1 MLGNAKV
8 SATFPIVYC
17 SDGFCD
23 LTGFARAQIMQK
35 GCACRFLYGADTAE
49 EHRRQIE
56 LALQEK
62 TELKLEV
69 MFYRKNGE
77 PPGCCDGKIIT

>member
-1 MLGNAKV
+1 
-8 SATFPIVYC
+8 
-17 SDGFCD
+17 
-23 LTGFARAQIMQK
+23 MQK
-35 GCACRFLYGADTAE
+35 GCACRFLYGSDTAE

-62 TELKLEV
+62 IELKLEV

-77 PPGCCDGKIIT
+77 KRSKTPAPCWFATWLVKGFFVLIFFFFNVIISLD